1 MEAYVW
7 LTLALSFF
15 SSMLR
20 VFGHFS
26 LRSEWQLVKVDY
38 KSVFSRRC
46 NKDDYQTWH
55 LHNQVFPVCRE
66 GMMGVPFPIFCVAR

>member
-1 MEAYVW
+1 VADCFF
-7 LTLALSFF
+7 LF
-15 SSMLR
+15 SSPMPR

-38 KSVFSRRC
+38 QSIFTWRC

-55 LHNQVFPVCRE
+55 LHNQVFPLCRE
-66 GMMGVPFPIFCVAR
+66 GVRGVSFPIVYVAR